1 MIKVRIRP
9 YQKYLQ
15 NEMSIR
21 LIDVNNKWKLWI
33 TSKEI
38 GKNEDN
44 YIDFSQVFQKNTM
57 KRTFVKLSNFKQTG
71 HI

>member
-1 MIKVRIRP
+1 
-9 YQKYLQ
+9 
-15 NEMSIR
+15 MSIR